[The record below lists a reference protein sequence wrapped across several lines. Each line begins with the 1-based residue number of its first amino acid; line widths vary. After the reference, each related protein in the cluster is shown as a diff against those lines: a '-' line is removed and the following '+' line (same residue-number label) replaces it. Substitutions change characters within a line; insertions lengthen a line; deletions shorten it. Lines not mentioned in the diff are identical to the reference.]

1 MYTGVNGIKEKL
13 EMEKYI
19 NKLRESS
26 ELRNKMLLHIESGFW
41 FDPDKTFYTEY
52 TDSDYGTDNVYM
64 DVKTA
69 EVIWDGWDSDLKVVT
84 VTTKKFVNQKL
95 IDEKSFLA
103 IHWEE
108 VGDYYTIPYR
118 LAKKEG
124 L

>member
-1 MYTGVNGIKEKL
+1 
-13 EMEKYI
+13 MEKYI

-26 ELRNKMLLHIESGFW
+26 ELRNKMILYFDSGSS
-41 FDPDKTFYTEY
+41 FDPDKTFYTQY
-52 TDSDYGTDNVYM
+52 TDSDYGTDNVYI

-69 EVIWDGWDSDLKVVT
+69 ELVWDGWDPEFKVVT
-84 VTTKKFVNQKL
+84 VQTKKFVNQQVT
-95 IDEKSFLA
+95 DEKSFLA

-108 VGDYYTIPYR
+108 VGDYYAIPKR